1 MEKAHRRVAEGY
13 LVGHY
18 SSYKQPLREAR
29 RAFCCGNWLN
39 GPPKQTS
46 SARRYI
52 LRSLPISV
60 CVPRTGMHRIVGYYG
75 ANRGNANC
83 ARHEYLRCYTG
94 RDAMTSES
102 WTRVVNDDEGDDR
115 ISRSLFRF
123 STPVSSRLRSQLS
136 AARAKSRGR

>member
-46 SARRYI
+46 S
-52 LRSLPISV
+52 RSEIYAKISSDF
-60 CVPRTGMHRIVGYYG
+60 PMR
-75 ANRGNANC
+75 ASRGNAPDRNMPG
-83 ARHEYLRCYTG
+83 ANGEMQTATRHEYLRYTG
-94 RDAMTSES
+94 RDTTA
-102 WTRVVNDDEGDDR
+102 G
-115 ISRSLFRF
+115 
-123 STPVSSRLRSQLS
+123 
-136 AARAKSRGR
+136 